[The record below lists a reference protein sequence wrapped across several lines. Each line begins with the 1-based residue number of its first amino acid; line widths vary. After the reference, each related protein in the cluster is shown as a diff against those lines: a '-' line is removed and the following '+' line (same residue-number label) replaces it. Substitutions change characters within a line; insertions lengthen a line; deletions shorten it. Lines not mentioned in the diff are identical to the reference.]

1 MVKARRSAA
10 AESAQKL
17 VRSSA
22 SSVKATTRSLTIK
35 AANGA
40 ALRPVVVGMGI
51 LVLIWLALTFMGK
64 FQLWMT
70 SAGVFMI
77 VMSMA
82 SAFHEVKNSKNQS
95 LQDFLDEEMNGC
107 GSKNVSLPHLSP
119 VKASTVKANA
129 PVVVNH
135 RRNVQQQQQR
145 AHSSLSISSVKLS
158 PPAPTQEVTPDVD
171 VDVESQSAAATS
183 QHNSE
188 VGNTVDVLHCG
199 TVIDIQGLH
208 GFIIPHDLGVNPSHQ
223 SSAAPDSSMNA
234 QESPKQHR
242 IPLVIPFDLKEDQ
255 QAIREEIAVGKT
267 VEFAYSACDNDCTG
281 VCALNVT
288 LVSSPAEEIS
298 RSRNALLTC
307 KQAREESFAKAMGA
321 LKMIS
326 PRNEPVKHHV
336 DLIKYAEKLDDHELP
351 FDQFI

>member
-22 SSVKATTRSLTIK
+22 SSVKATTRNLTIK

-40 ALRPVVVGMGI
+40 ALRPVVVGIII
-51 LVLIWLALTFMGK
+51 LVFIWLALTFMGK

-70 SAGVFMI
+70 SAGVFMV

-95 LQDFLDEEMNGC
+95 LQDFLDEEVNGC
-107 GSKNVSLPHLSP
+107 SSKNVSLPHLSP

-135 RRNVQQQQQR
+135 RRNVQHQQQR

-158 PPAPTQEVTPDVD
+158 PPVPTQEVTPDVD
-171 VDVESQSAAATS
+171 VESQSSAVTS
-183 QHNSE
+183 QHSSE

-208 GFIIPHDLGVNPSHQ
+208 GFIIPHDLGVNPPRK
-223 SSAAPDSSMNA
+223 SSDALDSIVSA
-234 QESPKQHR
+234 QVSPKHR

-255 QAIREEIAVGKT
+255 QAIRQEIAVGKT

-288 LVSSPAEEIS
+288 LVSSPADEIS